1 MRPSV
6 RTVSEAIVYWT
17 MGRNMLVD
25 GDWKT
30 DIEPYTDESGAF
42 DRAETSFRDRVHA
55 DGESRFQ
62 SAAGRYHLYIAR
74 NCPWAHG
81 AALTLRLA
89 GLTEVVSMDIVDP
102 WREDDGWEFTPEK
115 DGCTPDTV
123 NGCAYLRDVYVA
135 ADPEY
140 TGRVTVPVLWDREY
154 ETIVNN
160 ESIEI
165 MRMFATEFSD
175 YGSDRRDMYPGGY
188 RDEIDRIIDSIY
200 DSINNGVYRAG
211 FGESQAAYD
220 EAVTTVFGA
229 LDHWDGVLA
238 DQRYLTG
245 DRLTLADV
253 RLFPTLIRFDECYHT
268 AFKCNR
274 QYLHQYENLWP
285 YLRDL
290 YQTLGFAE
298 TVRMEHIKDDGYYQ
312 GELTPIGP
320 QLDYGQPHDRDNLP
334 TADGQRV
341 RQA

>member
-1 MRPSV
+1 
-6 RTVSEAIVYWT
+6 

-25 GDWKT
+25 GEWKT

-42 DRAETSFRDRVHA
+42 DRAETSFRDWIQDA
-55 DGESRFQ
+55 QGSKFQ
-62 SAAGRYHLYIAR
+62 SATGRYHLYIAR

-81 AALTLRLA
+81 AALTRRLA
-89 GLTEVVSMDIVDP
+89 GLTDIVSMDIVDP
-102 WREDDGWEFTPEK
+102 WREDEGWEFTPEK

-123 NGCAYLRDVYVA
+123 NGCEYLRDVYVA

-140 TGRVTVPVLWDREY
+140 TGRVTVPVLWDREH

-165 MRMFATEFSD
+165 MRMFATEFAD
-175 YGSDRRDMYPGGY
+175 YGDDGRELYPEGY

-211 FGESQAAYD
+211 FADSQAAYD
-220 EAVTTVFGA
+220 EAVTDVFDA
-229 LDHWDGVLA
+229 LDHWDEVLA
-238 DQRYLTG
+238 DQRYLAG

-253 RLFPTLIRFDECYHT
+253 RMFPTLIRFDECYHT

-274 QYLHQYENLWP
+274 QYIHQYDNLWP

-290 YQTLGFAE
+290 YQTPGFAE

-312 GELTPIGP
+312 GDITPIGP
-320 QLDYGQPHDRDNLP
+320 GLDYEQPHDRDRLP
-334 TADGQRV
+334 TADGTTAQTP
-341 RQA
+341 